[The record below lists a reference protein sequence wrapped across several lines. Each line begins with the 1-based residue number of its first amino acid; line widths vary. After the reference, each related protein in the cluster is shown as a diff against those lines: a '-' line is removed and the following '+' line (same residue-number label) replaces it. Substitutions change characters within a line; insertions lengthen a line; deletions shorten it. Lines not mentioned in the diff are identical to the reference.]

1 MKAVWCSIFL
11 FYAVFIGYVGSQTC
25 QCIQPDPSALN
36 CLGYDS
42 KLQAD
47 TIDEAIASFPDLSM
61 NDGNVDAT
69 ASDVGCVTQEC
80 QDCRKDMRKQ
90 LQKVGLLAKDI
101 NDIISTQMNT
111 NSTCTKYRF
120 SIEKQ
125 KQKDKKDDDDDD
137 DDSDSDEDD
146 DEKKKEKKQKKDKK
160 HKRDKR
166 QAVSTQLTNS
176 SDANL
181 IGTRFTISCATKG
194 VSVDPT
200 GTVSLCSSCW
210 VWRRLPDNYRPQYIN
225 ELVCDNS
232 DGECLSGYATCAI
245 GHRTFEATRNDN
257 GVMTQVTLTAG
268 SYCECRISKS
278 SSLQSLVTGS
288 GISGTYSPLHNQTG
302 VL

>member
-1 MKAVWCSIFL
+1 MKFIFILVL
-11 FYAVFIGYVGSQTC
+11 FGHINFSGSQTC
-25 QCIQPDPSALN
+25 QCIQPDPSAFN

-61 NDGNVDAT
+61 NDPNADQT
-69 ASDVGCVTQEC
+69 QSDVGCVTQQC

-101 NDIISTQMNT
+101 NDIISTQVDT

-120 SIEKQ
+120 SIDKQ
-125 KQKDKKDDDDDD
+125 KQSNKEDD
-137 DDSDSDEDD
+137 DDSDSDES
-146 DEKKKEKKQKKDKK
+146 EEKEEHKKKKEKK

-166 QAVSTQLTNS
+166 QAMPMGTVNST
-176 SDANL
+176 DPNL
-181 IGTRFTISCATKG
+181 IGTRFTISCAHKG
-194 VSVDPT
+194 TAVDPT

-225 ELVCDNS
+225 ELVCDS
-232 DGECLSGYATCAI
+232 TDGDCLSGYATCTI

-257 GVMTQVTLTAG
+257 GVMTQVSLTAG

-278 SSLQSLVTGS
+278 SSLQSLVDGN
-288 GISGTYSPLHNQTG
+288 GISGTYNPLSNTTG
-302 VL
+302 VTGAL

>member
-1 MKAVWCSIFL
+1 MKVTWCSVLL
-11 FYAVFIGYVGSQTC
+11 FTGFVGSVGSQTC
-25 QCIQPDPSALN
+25 QCITPDPSTTP

-47 TIDEAIASFPDLSM
+47 TIDEAIASFTDLSL
-61 NDGNVDAT
+61 NDGNADQTT
-69 ASDVGCVTQEC
+69 ADVGCVTQQC

-101 NDIISTQMNT
+101 NDILSTQVDT

-120 SIEKQ
+120 SMEKH
-125 KQKDKKDDDDDD
+125 KQSNKDDDDDD

-146 DEKKKEKKQKKDKK
+146 EKKKKEKKDKK
-160 HKRDKR
+160 HRRDKR
-166 QAVSTQLTNS
+166 QTVPIETTNS
-176 SDANL
+176 SDPTL
-181 IGTRFTISCATKG
+181 IGTRFTISCALKG

-232 DGECLSGYATCAI
+232 DGDCLSGYATCAI

-288 GISGTYSPLHNQTG
+288 GISGTYNPLSNHTG

>member
-1 MKAVWCSIFL
+1 MMERLLLCYTALL
-11 FYAVFIGYVGSQTC
+11 FSVGYVGSQTC
-25 QCIQPDPSALN
+25 QCIQPDPSTLN

-61 NDGNVDAT
+61 NDASPDQT
-69 ASDVGCVTQEC
+69 QSDVGCITQQC
-80 QDCRKDMRKQ
+80 QDCRRDMRKQ

-101 NDIISTQMNT
+101 NDIISTQMDT

-120 SIEKQ
+120 SVEKQ
-125 KQKDKKDDDDDD
+125 KRQNKEDDDD
-137 DDSDSDEDD
+137 DDSDSDESKEKE
-146 DEKKKEKKQKKDKK
+146 EKKKKEKK

-166 QAVSTQLTNS
+166 QATPIDVSNAT
-176 SDANL
+176 DPNL

-194 VSVDPT
+194 VFVDPT

-232 DGECLSGYATCAI
+232 DGDCLSGYATCSI
-245 GHRTFEATRNDN
+245 GHRTFEAMRNDN

-278 SSLQSLVTGS
+278 SSLQSLVAGN
-288 GISGTYSPLHNQTG
+288 GISGTYNPLSNHTG
-302 VL
+302 VP

>member
-125 KQKDKKDDDDDD
+125 K
-137 DDSDSDEDD
+137 
-146 DEKKKEKKQKKDKK
+146 
-160 HKRDKR
+160 
-166 QAVSTQLTNS
+166 L
-176 SDANL
+176 
-181 IGTRFTISCATKG
+181 
-194 VSVDPT
+194 SVDPT